1 MTDTGS
7 FFERADVLVRELRDD
22 SLLLVFYIISVI
34 LMIVCDIAG
43 LLIIKHMKALF
54 RSICDEIKS
63 IFVWGVGIAIT
74 LTIGSY

>member
-7 FFERADVLVRELRDD
+7 YFERADVLVRELRED
-22 SLLLVFYIISVI
+22 SLLLVFYIVSII
-34 LMIVCDIAG
+34 CMIACNIAG

-54 RSICDEIKS
+54 RSIYDEIKA
-63 IFVWGVGIAIT
+63 ILVWGVGIAIT